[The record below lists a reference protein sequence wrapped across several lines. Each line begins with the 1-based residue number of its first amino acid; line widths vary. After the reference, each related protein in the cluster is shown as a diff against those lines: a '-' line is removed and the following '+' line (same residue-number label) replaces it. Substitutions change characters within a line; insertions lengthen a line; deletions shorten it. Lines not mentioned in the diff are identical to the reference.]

1 MLSTLVSQGRSDM
14 PNDKDPRPTDDL
26 GAAERKSKTVD
37 ERVPERQS
45 TDAVPEMELPGAI
58 VRGGPILGTDTPG
71 PGEKVLEQEAKAQ
84 RSPTARG

>member
-1 MLSTLVSQGRSDM
+1 M
-14 PNDKDPRPTDDL
+14 PNDDKSPRPTDDL

-37 ERVPERQS
+37 ERLPERLS

-58 VRGGPILGTDTPG
+58 TRGGPILATDTSG
-71 PGEKVLEQEAKAQ
+71 PGEVVLEQEAKAQ

>member
-1 MLSTLVSQGRSDM
+1 M
-14 PNDKDPRPTDDL
+14 PDDKSPRPTDDL

-45 TDAVPEMELPGAI
+45 TDAVAEIELPGAI
-58 VRGGPILGTDTPG
+58 ARGGPILGTDAPG

-84 RSPTARG
+84 RGPTARG

>member
-1 MLSTLVSQGRSDM
+1 M
-14 PNDKDPRPTDDL
+14 PNDKSPRPTDDL

-45 TDAVPEMELPGAI
+45 TDDVPEMELPGAI
-58 VRGGPILGTDTPG
+58 ARGGPILGTDTPG

-84 RSPTARG
+84 RGPTARG